1 MKLSDKNKIINNEVI
16 DESNIDSIITKDI
29 YEK

>member
-1 MKLSDKNKIINNEVI
+1 MRLSDKNKINVDEVI